1 MRLKGKVAVVT
12 GGGSGIGEGICLEL
26 AKQGAKVA
34 VTDINEEGAKRVAN
48 IINENVGIG
57 RAYKLDVTD
66 MQNISEIGS
75 LVKEEFGLVDIWVNS
90 AGISIITPFFEH
102 TEEIWDL
109 TMDINLKG
117 QFLCCKEAISQMLEN
132 GGGSIINMSSQ
143 SGKVGTNNYQ
153 AYCASKFGVI
163 GLTQSLSK
171 EFAKERIK
179 VNAICPGV
187 VNTPMWEKQA
197 VDYGKKKNLKE
208 DEVMDYFREKIPTHR
223 IGTVEDI
230 ANLVVFLS
238 TSDSDYITGQSL
250 NVNGGDYMA

>member
-1 MRLKGKVAVVT
+1 MRLKDKVAVVT

-34 VTDINEEGAKRVAN
+34 VTDINEEGAERVAN
-48 IINENVGIG
+48 AIKENAGIAS
-57 RAYKLDVTD
+57 AYKLDVTD
-66 MQNISEIGS
+66 MKNIKEVGS
-75 LVKEEFGLVDIWVNS
+75 SVNEEFGLVDIWVNS

-117 QFLCCKEAISQMLEN
+117 QFLCCREAISQMLEN

-171 EFAKERIK
+171 EFAKEGIK

-197 VDYGKKKNLKE
+197 ADYGKKRNLKE
-208 DEVMDYFREKIPTHR
+208 DEVMDYFREKIPAHQ

-230 ANLVVFLS
+230 AKLVVFLS
-238 TSDSDYITGQSL
+238 TSDSDYITGQAL

>member
-34 VTDINEEGAKRVAN
+34 VTDINKEGAEKVAN
-48 IINENVGIG
+48 AINENAGIA
-57 RAYKLDVTD
+57 RAYKLDVTN
-66 MQNISEIGS
+66 MKNIKEVGS
-75 LVKEEFGLVDIWVNS
+75 SVKEEFGLVDIWVNS

-171 EFAKERIK
+171 EFAKEGIK

-197 VDYGKKKNLKE
+197 ADYGKKRNLKE
-208 DEVMDYFREKIPTHR
+208 DEVMDYFREKIPAHR

-230 ANLVVFLS
+230 AKLVVFLS
-238 TSDSDYITGQSL
+238 TSDSDYITGQAL

>member
-1 MRLKGKVAVVT
+1 MRLKDKVAVIT

-34 VTDINEEGAKRVAN
+34 VTDVNIEGAERVAN
-48 IINENVGIG
+48 AIKENDGIAK
-57 RAYKLDVTD
+57 AYRLDVTN
-66 MQNISEIGS
+66 MENIKEVGN
-75 LVKEEFGLVDIWVNS
+75 LVKKEFGLVDIWVNS

-102 TEEIWDL
+102 TEEIWDM
-109 TMDINLKG
+109 TMNINLKG

-171 EFAKERIK
+171 EFAKEGIK

-197 VDYGKKKNLKE
+197 ADYGKKRNLKE
-208 DEVMDYFREKIPTHR
+208 DEVMDYFRGKIPAHR

-230 ANLVVFLS
+230 AKLVVFLS
-238 TSDSDYITGQSL
+238 TSDSDYITGQAL

>member
-1 MRLKGKVAVVT
+1 MRLKDKVAVVT

-34 VTDINEEGAKRVAN
+34 VTDINKEGAERVAN
-48 IINENVGIG
+48 AIKENDGIAS
-57 RAYKLDVTD
+57 AYKLDVTD
-66 MQNISEIGS
+66 MKNIKEVGS
-75 LVKEEFGLVDIWVNS
+75 LIKKEFGLVDIWVNS
-90 AGISIITPFFEH
+90 AGISIITPFLEH

-117 QFLCCKEAISQMLEN
+117 QFLCCKEAIIQMLEN

-171 EFAKERIK
+171 EFAKKGIK
-179 VNAICPGV
+179 VNSICPGV

-197 VDYGKKKNLKE
+197 ADYGKKRNLKE
-208 DEVMDYFREKIPTHR
+208 DEVMDYFREKIPAHR

-230 ANLVVFLS
+230 AKLVVFLS
-238 TSDSDYITGQSL
+238 TSDSDYITGQAL

>member
-26 AKQGAKVA
+26 AKQGVKVA

-48 IINENVGIG
+48 AINENVGIA

-66 MQNISEIGS
+66 MKNIRQIGS

-90 AGISIITPFFEH
+90 AGISIITPFFQH

-117 QFLCCKEAISQMLEN
+117 QFLCCNEAISQMLEN

-171 EFAKERIK
+171 EFAKEGIK

-208 DEVMDYFREKIPTHR
+208 DEVMDYFREKIPTNR

>member
-1 MRLKGKVAVVT
+1 MMLKGKVAVVT
-12 GGGSGIGEGICLEL
+12 GGASGIGEGICLEL

-34 VTDINEEGAKRVAN
+34 VTDINKEAAERVTNA
-48 IINENVGIG
+48 IKENGGIAS
-57 RAYKLDVTD
+57 AYKLDVTD
-66 MQNISEIGS
+66 VKNIKEVGS
-75 LVKEEFGLVDIWVNS
+75 LVKNEFGLVDIWVNS

-102 TEEIWDL
+102 TEKIWDM

-117 QFLCCKEAISQMLEN
+117 QFLCCKEAVSQMLEK

-153 AYCASKFGVI
+153 AYCASKFGII

-171 EFAKERIK
+171 EFAKEGIK

-197 VDYGKKKNLKE
+197 ADYGKKRNLKG
-208 DEVMDYFREKIPTHR
+208 DEVMDYFKSKIPAHR

-230 ANLVVFLS
+230 AKLVVFLS
-238 TSDSDYITGQSL
+238 TTDSDYITGQAL

>member
-1 MRLKGKVAVVT
+1 MRLKDKVAVVT

-26 AKQGAKVA
+26 AKQGVRVA
-34 VTDINEEGAKRVAN
+34 VTDINKKGAEKVAN
-48 IINENVGIG
+48 AIKENGGIAS
-57 RAYKLDVTD
+57 AYKLDVTD
-66 MQNISEIGS
+66 MKNIKEVGNS
-75 LVKEEFGLVDIWVNS
+75 VKEEFGLVDIWVNS

-102 TEEIWDL
+102 TEEIWDM
-109 TMDINLKG
+109 TMNINLKG
-117 QFLCCKEAISQMLEN
+117 QFLCCKEAVSQMLEN

-171 EFAKERIK
+171 EFAKEGIK

-197 VDYGKKKNLKE
+197 ADYGKKKKLKE
-208 DEVMDYFREKIPTHR
+208 DEVMDYFRGKIPAHR

-230 ANLVVFLS
+230 AKLVVFLS
-238 TSDSDYITGQSL
+238 TSDSDYITGQAL